1 MKNFLLKI
9 KEYLMIILAI
19 AFIIIIFIGIIG
31 FIFYL
36 KNNNKKLQIR
46 PEFKIIDCKKEDV
59 EVLSGAV
66 NIAKEILNKVKQ

>member
-9 KEYLMIILAI
+9 KEYLTIILAI
-19 AFIIIIFIGIIG
+19 TFIVIIFVGIVV

-36 KNNNKKLQIR
+36 KNNNKKLQIK

-59 EVLSGAV
+59 EVLSDAV
-66 NIAKEILNKVKQ
+66 NIAKDILNKVQK

>member
-19 AFIIIIFIGIIG
+19 TFIVIIFVGIVA

-59 EVLSGAV
+59 EVLSDAV
-66 NIAKEILNKVKQ
+66 DVAKEILNKVKK

>member
-1 MKNFLLKI
+1 MKNFLLKM

-36 KNNNKKLQIR
+36 KNNNKKLQII

-59 EVLSGAV
+59 EILSDAIDV
-66 NIAKEILNKVKQ
+66 AKEILNKVKK

>member
-1 MKNFLLKI
+1 MKNFLLKM

-59 EVLSGAV
+59 EILSDAIDV
-66 NIAKEILNKVKQ
+66 AKEILNKVKK

>member
-19 AFIIIIFIGIIG
+19 TFIVIIFVGIIA

-36 KNNNKKLQIR
+36 KNNNKKLQII

-59 EVLSGAV
+59 EILSDAIDV
-66 NIAKEILNKVKQ
+66 AKEILNKVKK

>member
-19 AFIIIIFIGIIG
+19 TFIVIIFVGIVA

-36 KNNNKKLQIR
+36 KNNNKKLQII

-59 EVLSGAV
+59 EVLSDAV

>member
-1 MKNFLLKI
+1 MKNFLLKM

-19 AFIIIIFIGIIG
+19 TFIVIIFVGIVV

-59 EVLSGAV
+59 EVLSDAIDV
-66 NIAKEILNKVKQ
+66 AKEILNKVKK

>member
-9 KEYLMIILAI
+9 KEYLIIILAI
-19 AFIIIIFIGIIG
+19 TFIIIIFVGIIA

-36 KNNNKKLQIR
+36 KNNNKKLQII

-59 EVLSGAV
+59 EVLSDAIDV
-66 NIAKEILNKVKQ
+66 AKEILNKVKK

>member
-19 AFIIIIFIGIIG
+19 AFIIIIFIGIIA

-36 KNNNKKLQIR
+36 KNNNKKLQII

-59 EVLSGAV
+59 EILSDAIDV
-66 NIAKEILNKVKQ
+66 AKEILNKVKK

>member
-1 MKNFLLKI
+1 MKNFLLKM

-36 KNNNKKLQIR
+36 KNNNKKLQIL

-59 EVLSGAV
+59 EVLSDAIDV
-66 NIAKEILNKVKQ
+66 AKEILNKVQK

>member
-1 MKNFLLKI
+1 MKNFLLKM

-19 AFIIIIFIGIIG
+19 AFIIIIFIGIIA

-36 KNNNKKLQIR
+36 KNNNKKLQIH

-59 EVLSGAV
+59 EVLSDAV
-66 NIAKEILNKVKQ
+66 DVAKEILNKVKK

>member
-59 EVLSGAV
+59 EVLSDAV
-66 NIAKEILNKVKQ
+66 DIAKEILNKVQK